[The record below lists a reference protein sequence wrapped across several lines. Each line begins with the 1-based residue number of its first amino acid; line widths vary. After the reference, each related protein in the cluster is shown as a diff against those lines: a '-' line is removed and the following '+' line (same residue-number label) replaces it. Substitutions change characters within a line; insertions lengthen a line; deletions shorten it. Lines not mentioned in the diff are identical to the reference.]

1 MNKLTLRWIKD
12 QLTNN
17 EYASDEELLAAFVE
31 DGVPEAEAKQWIA
44 KRSFYQCNIV
54 MQDDH
59 GEDIGIYDPHERTI
73 KPLPDDS
80 GRNIPLQEDGC

>member
-31 DGVPEAEAKQWIA
+31 DGIPEAEAKQWIA

-54 MQDDH
+54 MQDDDE
-59 GEDIGIYDPHERTI
+59 EDIGIYDPHDGTI
-73 KPLPDDS
+73 KPLPDDN
-80 GRNIPLQEDGC
+80 GRNRAK